1 VGLTLFYVLSY
12 LHPRDLKTS
21 KYPYRGAKITILAD
35 NDYYSQSSSPTYH
48 HLQSLPRF
56 NLLGIPISE
65 ANKTGLGSSAAL
77 ITALTAA
84 LISTYSDI
92 DITSAKGKQ
101 IIHNLA
107 QVAHCAAQRK
117 VGSGFDIA
125 AAVYGSCIY
134 CGFETDIMDGGIL
147 EATNMDHETR
157 LKLQTVVNSEWDME
171 TTKFSM
177 PEGLRVVMG
186 DVTGGSATPSMV
198 RSVMA
203 WKASNPG
210 AKNVWEELG
219 SSNER
224 FISLLDGLRKFD
236 AKDIVLEL
244 KQGMHTSRSTTNLAL
259 YTALHSVIEE
269 FKVLFFFIFNLIQE
283 NSISFVSNGK

>member
-12 LHPRDLKTS
+12 LHPHELNTS
-21 KYPYRGAKITILAD
+21 IFPYRGAKITILAD

-56 NLLGIPISE
+56 NPLGVPISE
-65 ANKTGLGSSAAL
+65 TNKTGLGSSAAL

-84 LISTYSDI
+84 LISSYSDI
-92 DITSAKGKQ
+92 DITSPKGKQ

-134 CGFETDIMDGGIL
+134 RRFETDVMEGGIL
-147 EATNMDHETR
+147 EGTNMDPETR
-157 LKLQTVVNSEWDME
+157 LKLKSVVNRAWDME

-177 PEGLRVVMG
+177 PEGLRVIMG
-186 DVTGGSATPSMV
+186 DVSGGSATPSMV

-203 WKASNPG
+203 WKARNPD
-210 AKNVWEELG
+210 AKNVWEDLG
-219 SSNER
+219 SSNKR

-236 AKDIVLEL
+236 AKDIVTEL
-244 KQGMHTSRSTTNLAL
+244 KKGMHTGRSTSNLEL

-269 FKVLFFFIFNLIQE
+269 FKVPFFCPCFF
-283 NSISFVSNGK
+283 